1 MEAVEGHGARF
12 ADMIRTFRP
21 VHQGVPLWLTELD
34 TAAQAVTRAVRTGSL
49 SAGEADIAEGADK
62 EGYGE
67 DASPYVSISA
77 FNYTVDDVQSPASAI
92 VSVQCRVDIEDSY
105 DYLTIE
111 MQYQNG
117 QWKALWSGLEK

>member
-1 MEAVEGHGARF
+1 M
-12 ADMIRTFRP
+12 
-21 VHQGVPLWLTELD
+21 
-34 TAAQAVTRAVRTGSL
+34 
-49 SAGEADIAEGADK
+49 

-67 DASPYVSISA
+67 DASPSVSISA
-77 FNYTVDDVQSPASAI
+77 FNYTVDDVQSPTSAI

-111 MQYQNG
+111 MRYQNG

>member
-1 MEAVEGHGARF
+1 MV
-12 ADMIRTFRP
+12 
-21 VHQGVPLWLTELD
+21 
-34 TAAQAVTRAVRTGSL
+34 
-49 SAGEADIAEGADK
+49 
-62 EGYGE
+62 
-67 DASPYVSISA
+67 
-77 FNYTVDDVQSPASAI
+77 DVQSPASAI